1 MEPITLQLIK
11 DVAELQA
18 QVAWLTTLVNY
29 AVGATIATFVTTILS
44 STVNYAMIRR
54 NNKK

>member
-1 MEPITLQLIK
+1 MDPEVLQLIK

-18 QVAWLTTLVNY
+18 QVGWLTTLVNY
-29 AVGATIATFVTTILS
+29 AVGTTIATLVTTILS
-44 STVNYAMIRR
+44 STLNYTLLRR